1 MFDERHDGRTDA
13 LGEEERKDRGASKPE
28 RRETEGAESHET
40 GPMGSEHEPEPPGA
54 MGTEDKHEEEAEG
67 ERGGRLAG

>member
-13 LGEEERKDRGASKPE
+13 LGEEERKNRGASKPE
-28 RRETEGAESHET
+28 RRETEGAESQET

-54 MGTEDKHEEEAEG
+54 MGTEDKHEEGSESQETG
-67 ERGGRLAG
+67 PM